1 MLKQSKSQTA
11 NGKRKI
17 KPEPLKN
24 VLDRYKRIS
33 VYEKQ
38 LEKKQENQ
46 NLYPSTEEQ
55 LLKMAQMDSINQD
68 TFENYSIN
76 KSSQS
81 IG

>member
-1 MLKQSKSQTA
+1 M
-11 NGKRKI
+11 
-17 KPEPLKN
+17 
-24 VLDRYKRIS
+24 
-33 VYEKQ
+33 YEKQ